1 MLDEVLPSG
10 LVFRGNLLIF
20 SGFPLTSFPLAEA
33 SLSGFLWLYT
43 LCVHLSKNITKC
55 LLFVSIHIFNTHFA
69 VIFNTHFYLH
79 NLRT

>member
-1 MLDEVLPSG
+1 MTIILDQVLPSG

-43 LCVHLSKNITKC
+43 LCA
-55 LLFVSIHIFNTHFA
+55 FVQKYHEMSFICKYSHF
-69 VIFNTHFYLH
+69 
-79 NLRT
+79 

>member
-1 MLDEVLPSG
+1 MLDQVLPSG

-69 VIFNTHFYLH
+69 VIFNTHLYLH